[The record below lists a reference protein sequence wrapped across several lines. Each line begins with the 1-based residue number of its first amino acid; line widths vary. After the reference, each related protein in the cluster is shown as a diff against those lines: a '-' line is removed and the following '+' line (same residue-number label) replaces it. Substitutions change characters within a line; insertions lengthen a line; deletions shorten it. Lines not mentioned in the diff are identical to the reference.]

1 MSKEIQ
7 NGLHCDTFLVLNRV
21 AQTVYS
27 CVNDNTIISFT
38 GCLKLLAVIVWSE
51 WIIKT
56 LQYCHASQIIFCV
69 QWKKPINSPHPKHLP
84 YYSPSTTN
92 ISIGY
97 TMTLHPT
104 VMHSGHK
111 ESTAPQDSTTWVIH
125 LLLSESFSVH
135 GACDDTAA
143 STCSKFLFHPKSN
156 LHLVDA
162 FFSYA

>member
-1 MSKEIQ
+1 VEETNKFSSS
-7 NGLHCDTFLVLNRV
+7 
-21 AQTVYS
+21 QTP
-27 CVNDNTIISFT
+27 
-38 GCLKLLAVIVWSE
+38 A
-51 WIIKT
+51 
-56 LQYCHASQIIFCV
+56 IIF
-69 QWKKPINSPHPKHLP
+69 S
-84 YYSPSTTN
+84 
-92 ISIGY
+92 
-97 TMTLHPT
+97 LHNQHQHWLYNDPTST
-104 VMHSGHK
+104 VMHSDHK